1 MEKLLL
7 IDAYSQIFRSF
18 YAIRHLTN
26 RRGEPVNAA
35 FVFAKL
41 LLKLEKRYPERRS
54 IMLFDSGKVA
64 FRLELAPEYKANR
77 PPMPDELKSQMPLIK
92 RIAAAFGWNLFSCEG
107 YEADDLIG
115 MIALKCREDSEVLIV
130 SSDKDLS
137 QLVGTNISMLVPQS
151 GTKGDFEERGHAEV
165 IAKFGVAP
173 ELMVDY
179 LALLGDSSDNISGVP
194 GIGPKS
200 AAELL
205 NTFGGADK
213 WLDDP
218 ASLASSRFYKKLE
231 GNFELLKRN
240 RELIR
245 LRTAVIPE
253 LEAVLPGMLKKSAPD
268 WKEIA
273 DICQDNQFASIL
285 KELPGG
291 IAPAEEMCAA
301 ETTVDDEVDL
311 FSFCQSDAAE
321 VSAPEAGKMEKNQE
335 SCLQQPELF

>member
-1 MEKLLL
+1 M
-7 IDAYSQIFRSF
+7 
-18 YAIRHLTN
+18 
-26 RRGEPVNAA
+26 
-35 FVFAKL
+35 
-41 LLKLEKRYPERRS
+41 
-54 IMLFDSGKVA
+54 
-64 FRLELAPEYKANR
+64 
-77 PPMPDELKSQMPLIK
+77 
-92 RIAAAFGWNLFSCEG
+92 
-107 YEADDLIG
+107 
-115 MIALKCREDSEVLIV
+115 
-130 SSDKDLS
+130 
-137 QLVGTNISMLVPQS
+137 
-151 GTKGDFEERGHAEV
+151 
-165 IAKFGVAP
+165 
-173 ELMVDY
+173 
-179 LALLGDSSDNISGVP
+179 
-194 GIGPKS
+194 
-200 AAELL
+200 
-205 NTFGGADK
+205 
-213 WLDDP
+213 
-218 ASLASSRFYKKLE
+218 
-231 GNFELLKRN
+231 LKRN